1 MKEVTMAMNI
11 IIVGGGKVGTSLALL
26 LLEKGYAVKVIEAER
41 ERISRLQQD
50 LPANV
55 VVLGNGTDPVV
66 LEATGILGVDV
77 VAATTGQDETNL
89 VVTSLARFVFNVPR
103 TVARVNNPKNAWM
116 FTPVMGVDVAV
127 NQADLMASLIAKES
141 VTE

>member
-1 MKEVTMAMNI
+1 MAMKI

-41 ERISRLQQD
+41 EKISRLQQD
-50 LPANV
+50 LPADV
-55 VVLGNGTDPVV
+55 VALGNGTDPVV
-66 LEATGILGVDV
+66 LEAAGIRGVDV

-89 VVTSLARFVFNVPR
+89 VVTNLARFVFNVPR
-103 TVARVNNPKNAWM
+103 VVARVNNPKNAWM

-127 NQADLMASLIAKES
+127 NQADLMARLIAKES

>member
-1 MKEVTMAMNI
+1 MAMKV

-26 LLEKGYAVKVIEAER
+26 LLEKGYSVKVIEAAR
-41 ERISRLQQD
+41 EKISRLQQD
-50 LPANV
+50 LPADV
-55 VVLGNGTDPVV
+55 VALGNGTDPVV
-66 LEATGILGVDV
+66 LEAAGILGVNV

-89 VVTSLARFVFNVPR
+89 VVTNLARFVFNVPR
-103 TVARVNNPKNAWM
+103 VVARVNNPKNAWM

-127 NQADLMASLIAKES
+127 NQADLMAGLIAKES

>member
-1 MKEVTMAMNI
+1 MAMKI

-26 LLEKGYAVKVIEAER
+26 LLKKGYNVKVIEAVR
-41 ERISRLQQD
+41 EKISRLQQD
-50 LPANV
+50 LPADV
-55 VVLGNGTDPVV
+55 VALGNGTDPVV
-66 LEATGILGVDV
+66 LEAAGILGVNV

-89 VVTSLARFVFNVPR
+89 VVTNLARFAFNVPR
-103 TVARVNNPKNAWM
+103 VVARVNNPKNAWM
-116 FTPVMGVDVAV
+116 FTPMMGVDVAV

>member
-1 MKEVTMAMNI
+1 MAMKV

-26 LLEKGYAVKVIEAER
+26 LLEKGYSVKVIEAAR
-41 ERISRLQQD
+41 EKISRLQQD
-50 LPANV
+50 LPADV
-55 VVLGNGTDPVV
+55 VVLGNGTDPAV
-66 LEATGILGVDV
+66 LEATGILGMDV

-89 VVTSLARFVFNVPR
+89 VVTNLARFAFNVPR
-103 TVARVNNPKNAWM
+103 VVARVNNPKNAWM
-116 FTPVMGVDVAV
+116 FTPMMGVDVAV

>member
-1 MKEVTMAMNI
+1 MAMKV

-26 LLEKGYAVKVIEAER
+26 LLGKGYSVKVIEAAR

-50 LPANV
+50 LPADV
-55 VVLGNGTDPVV
+55 VASGNGTDPVV
-66 LEATGILGVDV
+66 LEAAGILGVDV

-89 VVTSLARFVFNVPR
+89 VVTNLARFVFSIPR
-103 TVARVNNPKNAWM
+103 VVARVNNPKNAWM
-116 FTPVMGVDVAV
+116 FTPMMGVDVAV

-141 VTE
+141 VTK

>member
-1 MKEVTMAMNI
+1 MAMKV

-26 LLEKGYAVKVIEAER
+26 LLEKGYAVKVIETEK
-41 ERISRLQQD
+41 ERIPRLQQD
-50 LPANV
+50 LPADV

-66 LEATGILGVDV
+66 LEAAGILGVDV

-89 VVTSLARFVFNVPR
+89 VVTNLARFVFNIPR
-103 TVARVNNPKNAWM
+103 VVARVNNPKNTWM

>member
-1 MKEVTMAMNI
+1 MAMKV

-26 LLEKGYAVKVIEAER
+26 LLEKGYSVKVIEAER
-41 ERISRLQQD
+41 EKVSRLQQD
-50 LPANV
+50 LPADV
-55 VVLGNGTDPVV
+55 VALGNGTDPVV
-66 LEATGILGVDV
+66 LEAAGILGVNV

-89 VVTSLARFVFNVPR
+89 VVTNLARFVFNVPR
-103 TVARVNNPKNAWM
+103 VVARVNNPKNAWM
-116 FTPVMGVDVAV
+116 FTPMMGVDVAV

>member
-1 MKEVTMAMNI
+1 MAMKV

-26 LLEKGYAVKVIEAER
+26 LLEKGYSVKVIEAAR
-41 ERISRLQQD
+41 EKISRLQQD
-50 LPANV
+50 LPADV
-55 VVLGNGTDPVV
+55 VALGNGTDPVV
-66 LEATGILGVDV
+66 LEAAGILGVDV

-89 VVTSLARFVFNVPR
+89 VVTNLARFAFNVPR
-103 TVARVNNPKNAWM
+103 VVARVNNPKNAWM
-116 FTPVMGVDVAV
+116 FTPMMGVDVAV

>member
-1 MKEVTMAMNI
+1 MAMKV

-26 LLEKGYAVKVIEAER
+26 LLEKGYSVKVIEAAR
-41 ERISRLQQD
+41 EKISRLQQD
-50 LPANV
+50 LPADV
-55 VVLGNGTDPVV
+55 VALGNGTDPVV
-66 LEATGILGVDV
+66 LEAAGILGVNV

-89 VVTSLARFVFNVPR
+89 VVTNLARFAFNVPR
-103 TVARVNNPKNAWM
+103 VVARVNNPKNAWM
-116 FTPVMGVDVAV
+116 FMPMMGVDVAV

>member
-1 MKEVTMAMNI
+1 MAMKV

-26 LLEKGYAVKVIEAER
+26 LLEKGYAVKVIEAEK
-41 ERISRLQQD
+41 ESISRLQQD
-50 LPANV
+50 LPTDAV
-55 VVLGNGTDPVV
+55 ALGNGTDPAV
-66 LEATGILGVDV
+66 LEAAGVRGMDV

-89 VVTSLARFVFNVPR
+89 VVTNLARFVFNVPR
-103 TVARVNNPKNAWM
+103 VVARVNNPKNVWM

-127 NQADLMASLIAKES
+127 NQADLMARLIAKES

>member
-1 MKEVTMAMNI
+1 MAMKV

-26 LLEKGYAVKVIEAER
+26 LLEKGYDVKVIEAAR
-41 ERISRLQQD
+41 EKISRLQQD
-50 LPANV
+50 LPADV
-55 VVLGNGTDPVV
+55 VALGNGTDPVV
-66 LEATGILGVDV
+66 LEAVGILGVDV

-89 VVTSLARFVFNVPR
+89 VVASLAHFVFNVPR
-103 TVARVNNPKNAWM
+103 VVARVNNPKNAWM

-127 NQADLMASLIAKES
+127 NQADLMARLIVRES

>member
-1 MKEVTMAMNI
+1 MAMKV

-26 LLEKGYAVKVIEAER
+26 LLEKGYSVKVIEAVR
-41 ERISRLQQD
+41 EKISRLQQD
-50 LPANV
+50 LPADV
-55 VVLGNGTDPVV
+55 VALGNGTDPVV
-66 LEATGILGVDV
+66 LEAAGILGVDV

-89 VVTSLARFVFNVPR
+89 VVTNLARFAFNVPR
-103 TVARVNNPKNAWM
+103 VIARVNNPKNAWM
-116 FTPVMGVDVAV
+116 FTPMMGVDVAV

>member
-1 MKEVTMAMNI
+1 MAMKV

-26 LLEKGYAVKVIEAER
+26 LLGKGYGVKVIEAVR
-41 ERISRLQQD
+41 EKISRLQQD
-50 LPANV
+50 LPADV
-55 VVLGNGTDPVV
+55 VALGNGTDPVV
-66 LEATGILGVDV
+66 LEAAGILGVDV

-89 VVTSLARFVFNVPR
+89 VVTNLARFAFNVPR
-103 TVARVNNPKNAWM
+103 VVARVNNPKNAWM
-116 FTPVMGVDVAV
+116 FTPMMGVDVAV

>member
-1 MKEVTMAMNI
+1 MAMKV

-26 LLEKGYAVKVIEAER
+26 LLEKGYSVKVVEAAR
-41 ERISRLQQD
+41 EKISRLQQD
-50 LPANV
+50 LPADV
-55 VVLGNGTDPVV
+55 VALGNGTDPVV
-66 LEATGILGVDV
+66 LEAAGILGVDV

-89 VVTSLARFVFNVPR
+89 VVTNLARFAFNVPR
-103 TVARVNNPKNAWM
+103 VVARVNNPKNAWM
-116 FTPVMGVDVAV
+116 FTPMMGVDVAV

>member
-1 MKEVTMAMNI
+1 MAMKV

-26 LLEKGYAVKVIEAER
+26 LLGKGYAVKVIEAAR
-41 ERISRLQQD
+41 EKISRLQQD
-50 LPANV
+50 
-55 VVLGNGTDPVV
+55 VV
-66 LEATGILGVDV
+66 LEAAGILGVDV

-89 VVTSLARFVFNVPR
+89 VVTNLARFAFNVAR
-103 TVARVNNPKNAWM
+103 VVARVNNPKNAWM
-116 FTPVMGVDVAV
+116 FTPMMGVDVAV

>member
-1 MKEVTMAMNI
+1 MTMKV

-26 LLEKGYAVKVIEAER
+26 LLEKGYSVKVIEAAR
-41 ERISRLQQD
+41 EKISRLQQD
-50 LPANV
+50 LPADV
-55 VVLGNGTDPVV
+55 VALGNGTDPVV
-66 LEATGILGVDV
+66 LEAAGILGVDV

-89 VVTSLARFVFNVPR
+89 VVTNLARFVFNVPR
-103 TVARVNNPKNAWM
+103 VVARVNNPKNAWM
-116 FTPVMGVDVAV
+116 FTPMMGVDVAV

>member
-1 MKEVTMAMNI
+1 MAMKV

-26 LLEKGYAVKVIEAER
+26 LLEKGYAVKVIEAAR
-41 ERISRLQQD
+41 EKISRLQQD
-50 LPANV
+50 LPADV
-55 VVLGNGTDPVV
+55 VALGNGTDPVV
-66 LEATGILGVDV
+66 LEAAGILGVDV

-89 VVTSLARFVFNVPR
+89 VVTNLARFVFNVPR
-103 TVARVNNPKNAWM
+103 VVARVNNPKNAWM
-116 FTPVMGVDVAV
+116 FTPMMGVDVAV

>member
-1 MKEVTMAMNI
+1 MAMKV

-26 LLEKGYAVKVIEAER
+26 LLGKGYGVKVIEAAR
-41 ERISRLQQD
+41 EKISRLQQD
-50 LPANV
+50 LPADV
-55 VVLGNGTDPVV
+55 VALGNGTDPVV
-66 LEATGILGVDV
+66 LEAAGILGVDV

-89 VVTSLARFVFNVPR
+89 VVTNLARFAFNVPR
-103 TVARVNNPKNAWM
+103 VVARVNNPKNAWM
-116 FTPVMGVDVAV
+116 FTPMMGVDVAV

>member
-1 MKEVTMAMNI
+1 MAMKV

-26 LLEKGYAVKVIEAER
+26 LLEKGYAVKVIEAEK

-50 LPANV
+50 LPADV
-55 VVLGNGTDPVV
+55 VALGNGTDPVV
-66 LEATGILGVDV
+66 LEAAGILGVDV

-89 VVTSLARFVFNVPR
+89 VVTNLARFVFNVPR
-103 TVARVNNPKNAWM
+103 VVARVNNPKNAWM

-141 VTE
+141 VNE